1 MAIDELVFEKELLL
15 RVIVVYDDH
24 ALTERTCQKW
34 FARFKSGN
42 FDLEEENPGAPP
54 KFEDE
59 ELEAR
64 LDEDPTQTQKEP

>member
-1 MAIDELVFEKELLL
+1 MAIDELVFEKELITNFGCEEYPKPSNVLAGEVARADFRLEDL
-15 RVIVVYDDH
+15 R
-24 ALTERTCQKW
+24 R
-34 FARFKSGN
+34 
-42 FDLEEENPGAPP
+42 PGAPP